1 MGYVYKSTTSLI
13 KRTIESQRVLHKYP
27 DRIPMIIET
36 NDENMQRLQNNKYL
50 IPKDLTIGQLLY
62 ILRKHIKLDPTKSIF
77 VFIRNTLPPTS
88 SIVSDLYDM
97 YRDVDGFL
105 YMEYRSEN
113 TFG

>member
-1 MGYVYKSTTSLI
+1 MDFGFKSTTSLVQ
-13 KRTIESQRVLHKYP
+13 RTLESQRVLFKYP

-36 NDENMQRLQNNKYL
+36 DDKNIPRLPKFKYL

-62 ILRKHIKLDPTKSIF
+62 ILRRHIKLDHTKSIF
-77 VFIRNTLPPTS
+77 VFVRNTLPSTTCL
-88 SIVSDLYDM
+88 VSDLYSM

-105 YMEYRSEN
+105 YMQYRSEN